1 MGYYVKED
9 LEAMVVSIV
18 YSPDEGEG
26 VESKEKAWLK
36 YAKAIELQGLL
47 GLLGCFAV
55 WILEQTPEHLD
66 WLPAVD
72 LNKY

>member
-1 MGYYVKED
+1 
-9 LEAMVVSIV
+9 
-18 YSPDEGEG
+18 
-26 VESKEKAWLK
+26 
-36 YAKAIELQGLL
+36 LL

>member
-9 LEAMVVSIV
+9 LEAMVVSTV
-18 YSPDEGEG
+18 YSPDEEEG
-26 VESKEKAWLK
+26 VKSKKEAWRR
-36 YAKAIELQGLL
+36 YAKLTKVGCL
-47 GLLGCFAV
+47 GV

-66 WLPAVD
+66 WLPSID